1 MPQVISSSSQPSRTI
16 ADRVLKEFQSD
27 KGKGDV
33 QKNMK
38 RITSVRGKAFS
49 MLQTDD
55 KLSQTSSDEADER

>member
-33 QKNMK
+33 QNMK